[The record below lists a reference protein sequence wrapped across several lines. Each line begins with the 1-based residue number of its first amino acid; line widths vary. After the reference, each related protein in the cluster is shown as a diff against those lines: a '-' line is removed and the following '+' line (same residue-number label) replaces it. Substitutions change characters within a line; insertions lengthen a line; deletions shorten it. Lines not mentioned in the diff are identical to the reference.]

1 MGSFTNVMFQTTTNR
16 ISRISTGCFWL
27 GLTLATGLGMVGASA
42 QDEASLQEAPLRP
55 AQLIRVPLPITAQ
68 VAASIEQ
75 SLQQVLDESSN
86 VVRNEDRVTVVL
98 EFDTSNNKTG
108 QGSQLGSCLELAR
121 KMTSNEMNRLR
132 TVAFIPPPSG
142 VKFIDEFEVEE
153 LSSRLMG
160 HAVLVA
166 LAANELVISTD
177 ASIGNA
183 SVDEEKMSNLIRE
196 VYREIGSRRLTL
208 PVPLVMAMVDPALEL
223 YRVNTDQGVLYVD
236 AKQLAEL
243 ESQGKAIETRTL
255 ATAGQPASFD
265 GDQLGRIGLMR
276 FEAETRKDLA
286 QKLKLQ
292 PDALEDDPSLGLGWK
307 AVEIQ
312 ISDTVDSEFVD
323 WTIRAV
329 DQKIAD
335 KTGNLFILRIDSKV
349 SDMEACLRLARHL
362 AGFNASEVRTVAF
375 VERYAQSGAG
385 VLAVTCDHLLMMPG
399 STIGGTF
406 EPALE
411 EPLLS
416 DAKTVA
422 ESIAKSR
429 DKDRAVAMAMVDP
442 TIEVMRYRQIETG
455 QQRLWT
461 ASQHAELPQAE
472 KWVLVGPLDTLDG
485 IPADTAEQLGLA
497 RRVINDF
504 DQLKTFYQLQEDPK
518 SIEPTLTDK
527 WVKRVAAWLAS
538 PFVAPWLLFGAIF
551 FLSTEMSAPG
561 LGVPGFLGAVCVV
574 LFFWSQYLDGN
585 ADWLEILLF
594 AVGLIF
600 ILIELVILPG
610 FGVFGFGGIAM
621 VIVSLVLASQTFVI
635 PVNPQQYRTA
645 SLSMLTLVGAAAG
658 FGVAMFALR
667 NVIPNAPFFKQ
678 VMLQPPEMNSPELG
692 LKSDSESI
700 VDWKHL
706 EGTTGETVTKL
717 IPSGKAKI
725 KGRLFD
731 VISDGRML
739 EVGKKIKVVE
749 VTGNRILVQPFK
761 DEF

>member
-1 MGSFTNVMFQTTTNR
+1 MIQIKTHRIPRVTAGCIWLVLIVVM
-16 ISRISTGCFWL
+16 SL
-27 GLTLATGLGMVGASA
+27 GVVGATA
-42 QDEASLQEAPLRP
+42 QDEVPLQQVPLRP
-55 AQLIRVPLPITAQ
+55 ARLIRIPLPITAQ
-68 VAASIEQ
+68 VTASVEQ
-75 SLQQVLDESSN
+75 ALQQAIEESSD
-86 VVRNEDRVTVVL
+86 VVRNEDRMTVVL

-142 VKFIDEFEVEE
+142 VKFVDEFEVAE

-160 HAVLVA
+160 HAILVA

-223 YRVNTDQGVLYVD
+223 YRVNTDEGVLYVT
-236 AKQLAEL
+236 AKELADL
-243 ESQGKAIETRTL
+243 ESQGKAIETNTL
-255 ATAGQPASFD
+255 ATAGQSAVFD
-265 GDQLGRIGLMR
+265 GDQLVRYGLMR

-286 QKLKLQ
+286 ERLKLQ
-292 PDALEDDPSLGLGWK
+292 PDSLEDDPSLGRGWK

-335 KTGNLFILRIDSKV
+335 NKGNLFILRIDSRV

-375 VERYAQSGAG
+375 VERYAQGGAG
-385 VLAVTCDHLLMMPG
+385 VLAVTCDHLLMKLG
-399 STIGGTF
+399 STIGGVF

-411 EPLLS
+411 DPLRL
-416 DAKTVA
+416 DAATVA
-422 ESIAKSR
+422 ESIAASR
-429 DKDRAVAMAMVDP
+429 DKDTAVAMAMVDP

-455 QQRLWT
+455 QQRIWT
-461 ASQHAELPQAE
+461 ANQHAELPQAE
-472 KWVLVGPLDTLDG
+472 KWALVGPLDTLDG
-485 IPADTAEQLGLA
+485 IPADSAEQLGIA

-527 WVKRVAAWLAS
+527 WIKRVAAGLAS

-561 LGVPGFLGAVCVV
+561 LGIPGFLGTVCVV

-600 ILIELVILPG
+600 IVIELVILPG
-610 FGVFGFGGIAM
+610 FGIFGFGGIAM

-635 PVNPQQYRTA
+635 PVTPEQYRRA
-645 SLSMLTLVGAAAG
+645 SFSLLTLVGAGAG
-658 FGVAMFALR
+658 FAVAMFALR

-678 VMLQPPEMNSPELG
+678 VMLQPPESNSAELS
-692 LKSDSESI
+692 LKGDLESI
-700 VDWKHL
+700 VDWKYL

-725 KGRLFD
+725 NGRLFD

-739 EVGKKIKVVE
+739 EVGTKIKVVE
-749 VTGNRILVQPFK
+749 VAGNRILVQSVQG
-761 DEF
+761 EA